1 MADSVGQIG
10 LDLVVNKNS
19 FDKQMAGIQKTAS
32 KAGSSLASQMSGF
45 AAKIGGALAAAF
57 AVKKIVEFGASCIDL
72 GSDLQ
77 EVQNVVDVTFPKMS
91 QQVNDF
97 AKNAAQSFGL
107 SETMAKKFTGTFG
120 AMAKAFGFSES
131 AAYDMS
137 TTLTGLAGDV
147 ASFYNI
153 SQDEAYTKLKSV
165 FTGETETLK
174 DLGIVMTQN
183 ALDAY
188 ALANGYG
195 KVTSKMSEAEKVA
208 LRYKFVQDQLSLA
221 SGDFIRTSDGWA
233 NQVRV
238 LKLQF
243 DSLKATIGQGLINVL
258 TPVIKVINAII
269 GKLMTLANAFKAF
282 TEMITGK
289 KGGGGVSDAAAGIG
303 AVTDAADNASNAVGG
318 IGDAAKKAGKQAK
331 ESLSS
336 IDKLN
341 VMTTSDSKSGGTG
354 AGGAG
359 VPDLGDLSGGELFSN
374 VTVSPAVDK
383 AIQGVVEKLTNA
395 FKEGDYE
402 KVGSIISNG
411 LTNALNRINWP
422 SIYTGASNFGQ
433 GLAEFLNGLITP
445 DLFGSVARTIA
456 GALNTAMYAALS
468 FGENFDWSNWGNSI
482 ASGVNNFFLTFDFA
496 SAGQTINVWVKGLLD
511 TMIAT
516 LDNTDWSLIGTKIG
530 KFLESIDFLEIG
542 NKVGE
547 LIWKAINAGIELWGA
562 SFKAAPVETTIL
574 TAFGLLQFT
583 GLGKLLSAKIMTS
596 ISKGLTFS
604 GIGKLLAKAF
614 PSSTIMT
621 TITTTMAETGAS
633 LPSVLSGLI
642 LTPIRTFFTV
652 TIPGMLSGAI
662 SGLGTAIASGVAA
675 LASALGISVAAAGA
689 LVVAA
694 IAAVVA
700 TIVYTVTHWDEI
712 KEFWTK
718 KVPDWWNNTVIPFFE
733 SIPEKL
739 SAVWESVKTKASE
752 KWDSLLQYLSG
763 IPDKIGTVIDNVV
776 KWFDELPGKIGYAIG
791 FAIGTVATWVLNMI
805 STVTTEVPKIISAVI
820 KFFTELPGK
829 IWDKILVVKDKIVEW
844 VTTMI
849 AVASVEVPKIIEKVL
864 TFFAELPGK
873 IYDKIVAFKDTIVKW
888 TTDIISWV
896 GTNIPKAL
904 NAIVGWFNKLPG
916 KLVDVG
922 KNMIKAIWNGLLS
935 MGDWLQNK
943 MGEFF
948 GGIGDGIKDAMGIG
962 GGSSVSVSPVSGF
975 ASGGF
980 PNKGQMFVA
989 RESGPELVGQ
999 IGNRTAVA
1007 NNMQITEGISR
1018 AVQSG
1023 MRSSLTPLISSVRNL
1038 VSSTTPQLAMVGSAR
1053 PGGTESSTQGLLSQS
1068 DLMMG
1073 DSISKT
1079 ELLMLLREMKAFLK
1093 KISEKD
1099 PQAAP
1104 TAKEMFEAVRGQN
1117 DIFKG
1122 KTGESAFT

>member
-19 FDKQMAGIQKTAS
+19 FDQQMAGIQRTAG
-32 KAGSSLASQMSGF
+32 KAGNSLASQMSGF
-45 AAKIGGALAAAF
+45 ALKIGGALAAAF
-57 AVKKIVEFGASCIDL
+57 AVKKIVDFGKSAIEL

-91 QQVNDF
+91 QQIDSF

-153 SQDEAYTKLKSV
+153 SQNEAYTKLKSV

-174 DLGIVMTQN
+174 DLGIVMTQS
-183 ALDAY
+183 ALDSY

-195 KVTSKMSEAEKVA
+195 KVTAKMSEAEKVA
-208 LRYKFVQDQLSLA
+208 LRYKFVQEQLTLA

-233 NQVRV
+233 NQVRI

-258 TPVIKVINAII
+258 TPVIKVINTII
-269 GKLMTLANAFKAF
+269 GKMMTLANAFKAF
-282 TEMITGK
+282 TELLGGK
-289 KGGGGVSDAAAGIG
+289 KSSGGGISDAASGIG
-303 AVTDAADNASNAVGG
+303 AVTDAADNASSAVGG

-331 ESLSS
+331 EGLSI

-341 VMTTSDSKSGGTG
+341 VITTSDSGSGGS
-354 AGGAG
+354 
-359 VPDLGDLSGGELFSN
+359 SGGSAGAPDFGSLPDELFSN
-374 VTVSPAVDK
+374 VKVSPAVDK
-383 AIQGVVEKLTNA
+383 AIQDVVEKLTNA
-395 FKEGDYE
+395 FKTGAYE
-402 KVGSIISNG
+402 KVGAIISNG
-411 LTNALNRINWP
+411 LTNALDRINWP
-422 SIYTGASNFGQ
+422 SVYTAAGNFGQ

-445 DLFGSVARTIA
+445 DLFGAVGRTIA
-456 GALNTAMYAALS
+456 GTLNTVMYAALS
-468 FGENFDWSNWGNSI
+468 FGENFDWTNLGNSI
-482 ASGVNNFFLTFDFA
+482 ASGINNFFSTFDFA
-496 SAGQTINVWVKGLLD
+496 SAGQTISAWAKGLLD
-511 TMIAT
+511 AMIAT

-530 KFLESIDFLEIG
+530 AFLESIDFTEIG
-542 NKVGE
+542 SKVGE
-547 LIWKAINAGIELWGA
+547 AIWKAIGAGIEIWKG
-562 SFKAAPVETTIL
+562 SFSAAPVETTIV
-574 TAFGLLQFT
+574 TAIGLLQFT
-583 GLGKLLSAKIMTS
+583 GLGTILSTKIMAS
-596 ISKGLTFS
+596 LAKSLSFS
-604 GIGKLLAKAF
+604 GIGKLLTKAF
-614 PSSTIMT
+614 PSSAIVTA
-621 TITTTMAETGAS
+621 ITTTMAETGAS
-633 LPSVLSGLI
+633 LPAVLSGLI
-642 LTPIRTFFTV
+642 WTPIQTFFAS
-652 TIPGMLSGAI
+652 IPGMIGSAI
-662 SGLGTAIASGVAA
+662 VSGVTA
-675 LASALGISVAAAGA
+675 LAATLGISVAAAGA
-689 LVVAA
+689 LIVAA

-700 TIVYTVTHWDEI
+700 TIIYTVTHWDEI

-739 SAVWESVKTKASE
+739 SAVWESVKTKASDA
-752 KWDSLLQYLSG
+752 WDGLLKYLEG
-763 IPDKIGTVIDNVV
+763 LPDKIGTVIDNVV

-791 FAIGTVATWVLNMI
+791 LVIGTIASWVLDMVT
-805 STVTTEVPKIISAVI
+805 TVTTEVPKIIAAVI
-820 KFFTELPGK
+820 KFFAELPGK
-829 IWDKILVVKDKIVEW
+829 IWEKILAVKDKIVGW
-844 VTTMI
+844 AANMI
-849 AVASVEVPKIIEKVL
+849 AVASVEVPKIIESVL

-873 IYDKIVAFKDTIVKW
+873 IYDKIIAFKDTIVKW
-888 TTDIISWV
+888 TTDIIGWV

-904 NAIVGWFNKLPG
+904 NSIVDWFNKLPER
-916 KLVDVG
+916 LVDIG
-922 KNMIKAIWNGLLS
+922 KNMIKALWNGLLS
-935 MGDWLQNK
+935 MGDWLQSK

-962 GGSSVSVSPVSGF
+962 RGSEVSVSPVSGF

-989 RESGPELVGQ
+989 REGGPELVGQ

-1038 VSSTTPQLAMVGSAR
+1038 VSNATPQLAMVGSAK
-1053 PGGTESSTQGLLSQS
+1053 PSGTEKPAPGSISQS

-1122 KTGESAFT
+1122 KNGDSAFT

>member
-19 FDKQMAGIQKTAS
+19 FDQQMAGIQRTAG
-32 KAGSSLASQMSGF
+32 KAGNSLASQMSGF
-45 AAKIGGALAAAF
+45 ALKIGGALAAAF
-57 AVKKIVEFGASCIDL
+57 AVKKIVDFGKSAIAL

-91 QQVNDF
+91 QQIDSF

-120 AMAKAFGFSES
+120 AMSKAFGFSES

-174 DLGIVMTQN
+174 DLGIVMTQS
-183 ALDAY
+183 ALDSY

-208 LRYKFVQDQLSLA
+208 LRYKFVQEQLTLA

-258 TPVIKVINAII
+258 TPVIKVINTILA
-269 GKLMTLANAFKAF
+269 KLQTLAGYFKALTTALF
-282 TEMITGK
+282 GDASKSNTDAIS
-289 KGGGGVSDAAAGIG
+289 GVASGVDAVAS
-303 AVTDAADNASNAVGG
+303 AADNASSAVSGVG
-318 IGDAAKKAGKQAK
+318 EAAKKAGKQAK
-331 ESLSS
+331 DSLSG

-341 VMTTSDSKSGGTG
+341 VISTSDSSSASGGS
-354 AGGAG
+354 G
-359 VPDLGDLSGGELFSN
+359 VPDFGDLSGGELFSN
-374 VTVSPAVDK
+374 VKVSPAVDK
-383 AIQGVVEKLTNA
+383 AIQDVVEKLTNA
-395 FKEGDYE
+395 FKTGDYE
-402 KVGSIISNG
+402 KVGAIISNG
-411 LTNALNRINWP
+411 LTNALDRINWP
-422 SIYTGASNFGQ
+422 SIYTAASNFGQ

-445 DLFGSVARTIA
+445 DLFGAVGRTIA

-468 FGENFDWSNWGNSI
+468 FGENFDWTNLGNSI
-482 ASGVNNFFLTFDFA
+482 ASGINNFFSTFDFA
-496 SAGQTINVWVKGLLD
+496 SAGQTINVWAKGLLD
-511 TMIAT
+511 ALITA

-530 KFLESIDFLEIG
+530 TFLGAVDFAEIG
-542 NKVGE
+542 GKVGDA
-547 LIWKAINAGIELWGA
+547 IWKAINAGIELWGGA
-562 SFKAAPVETTIL
+562 FSAAPVETTII
-574 TAFGLLQFT
+574 TAFGLLKFT
-583 GLGKLLSAKIMTS
+583 GLGNLLSKKIMAS
-596 ISKGLTFS
+596 LAKGLSFS
-604 GIGKLLAKAF
+604 GIGKLLSKAF
-614 PSSTIMT
+614 PSSAIVTA
-621 TITTTMAETGAS
+621 ITTTMAETGAS
-633 LPSVLSGLI
+633 LPTVLSGLI
-642 LTPIRTFFTV
+642 WTPIQTFFASLPAL
-652 TIPGMLSGAI
+652 IGGAI
-662 SGLGTAIASGVAA
+662 MSGVTA
-675 LASALGISVAAAGA
+675 LAATLGISIAAAGA
-689 LVVAA
+689 LIVAA

-700 TIVYTVTHWDEI
+700 TVIYTVTHWDEI

-718 KVPDWWNNTVIPFFE
+718 TVPDWWSNTVVPFFE

-739 SAVWESVKTKASE
+739 SAVWESVKSKASE
-752 KWDSLLQYLSG
+752 AWDGLLKYLEG
-763 IPDKIGTVIDNVV
+763 LPDKIGTVIDNVV

-820 KFFTELPGK
+820 TFFAELPGK
-829 IWDKILVVKDKIVEW
+829 IWEKILAVKDKIVAW
-844 VTTMI
+844 ITTMI
-849 AVASVEVPKIIEKVL
+849 AVASVEVPKIIESVL

-873 IYDKIVAFKDTIVKW
+873 IYDKIIAFKDTIVKW
-888 TTDIISWV
+888 TTDIIGWV

-904 NAIVGWFNKLPG
+904 NSIVDWFNKLPER
-916 KLVDVG
+916 LVDVG

-962 GGSSVSVSPVSGF
+962 GGSEVSVTPVSGF

-989 RESGPELVGQ
+989 REGGPELVGQ
-999 IGNRTAVA
+999 IGSRTAVA

-1018 AVQSG
+1018 AVQNG
-1023 MRSSLTPLISSVRNL
+1023 MSSSLTPLISGIRNL
-1038 VSSTTPQLAMVGSAR
+1038 VSNATPQLAIVGNAKSSGA
-1053 PGGTESSTQGLLSQS
+1053 ESSTQGALSQT
-1068 DLMMG
+1068 DQVMG
-1073 DSISKT
+1073 DSITKT

-1104 TAKEMFEAVRGQN
+1104 TAKEMFDAVRGQN

-1122 KTGESAFT
+1122 KNGDSAFT

>member
-19 FDKQMAGIQKTAS
+19 FDQQIAGIQRTAGR
-32 KAGSSLASQMSGF
+32 AGSSLASQMSGF
-45 AAKIGGALAAAF
+45 ALKIGGALAAAF
-57 AVKKIVEFGASCIDL
+57 AVKKIVDFGKSAIEL

-91 QQVNDF
+91 QQIDSF

-120 AMAKAFGFSES
+120 AMSKAFGFSES

-174 DLGIVMTQN
+174 DLGIVMTQS
-183 ALDAY
+183 ALDSY

-195 KVTSKMSEAEKVA
+195 KVTAKMSEAEKVA
-208 LRYKFVQDQLSLA
+208 LRYKFVQEQLTLA

-233 NQVRV
+233 NQVRI

-258 TPVIKVINAII
+258 TPVIKVINTII
-269 GKLMTLANAFKAF
+269 GKMMTLANAFKAF
-282 TEMITGK
+282 TELLGGK
-289 KGGGGVSDAAAGIG
+289 KSSGGGVSDAASGIG

-341 VMTTSDSKSGGTG
+341 VMTTSDSKTGGAG

-359 VPDLGDLSGGELFSN
+359 IPDLGDLSGGELFSN

-383 AIQGVVEKLTNA
+383 AIQDVVEKLTNA
-395 FKEGDYE
+395 FKAGDYE

-445 DLFGSVARTIA
+445 DLFGAVGRTIA
-456 GALNTAMYAALS
+456 GTLNTVMYTALS

-482 ASGVNNFFLTFDFA
+482 ASGINNFFSTFDFS
-496 SAGQTINVWVKGLLD
+496 SAGQTINVWAKGLLD
-511 TMIAT
+511 ALIAA

-530 KFLESIDFLEIG
+530 TFLESIDFTEIG
-542 NKVGE
+542 SKVGE
-547 LIWKAINAGIELWGA
+547 VIWKAIGAGIEIWKGA
-562 SFKAAPVETTIL
+562 FDAAPIETTII
-574 TAFGLLQFT
+574 TAVGLLRFT
-583 GLGKLLSAKIMTS
+583 GLGPAIASKIVTS
-596 ISKGLTFS
+596 IAKSLTAS
-604 GIGKLLAKAF
+604 AIGTVIAKAF
-614 PSSTIMT
+614 SSSAVIT
-621 TITTTMAETGAS
+621 TISATMAETGAS
-633 LPSVLSGLI
+633 LPAVLSGLI
-642 LTPIRTFFTV
+642 WAPIQTFFASL
-652 TIPGMLSGAI
+652 PGMIGSAI
-662 SGLGTAIASGVAA
+662 VSGVTA
-675 LASALGISVAAAGA
+675 LAATLGISVAAAGA
-689 LVVAA
+689 LIVAA

-739 SAVWESVKTKASE
+739 SAVWESVKTKASDA
-752 KWDSLLQYLSG
+752 WDGLLKYLEG
-763 IPDKIGTVIDNVV
+763 LPDKIGTVIDNVV

-820 KFFTELPGK
+820 TFFAELPGK
-829 IWDKILVVKDKIVEW
+829 IWEKILAVKDKIVGW
-844 VTTMI
+844 AANMI
-849 AVASVEVPKIIEKVL
+849 AVASVEVPKIIENIL

-873 IYDKIVAFKDTIVKW
+873 IYDKIIAFKDTIVKW
-888 TTDIISWV
+888 TTDIIGWV

-904 NAIVGWFNKLPG
+904 NSIVGWFNKLPG

-962 GGSSVSVSPVSGF
+962 GGSEVSVSPVSGF
-975 ASGGF
+975 ASGGY

-989 RESGPELVGQ
+989 REGGPELVGQ

-1023 MRSSLTPLISSVRNL
+1023 MSSSLTPLISGIRNL
-1038 VSSTTPQLAMVGSAR
+1038 VSNATPQLAIVGSTKSN
-1053 PGGTESSTQGLLSQS
+1053 GTESSAHGALSQT
-1068 DLMMG
+1068 DQVMG
-1073 DSISKT
+1073 DSITKT

-1122 KTGESAFT
+1122 KNGDSAFT

>member
-45 AAKIGGALAAAF
+45 ALKIGGALAAAF
-57 AVKKIVEFGASCIDL
+57 AVKKIVEFGASCVEL
-72 GSDLQ
+72 GSDLT

-147 ASFYNI
+147 ASFYNL

-208 LRYKFVQDQLSLA
+208 LRYKFVQDQLTLA
-221 SGDFIRTSDGWA
+221 TGDFSRTSDQWA
-233 NQVRV
+233 NQVRI
-238 LKLQF
+238 LQLRF

-383 AIQGVVEKLTNA
+383 AIQDVVEKLTNA
-395 FKEGDYE
+395 FKAGDYE

-445 DLFGSVARTIA
+445 DLFGAVGRTIA

-511 TMIAT
+511 ALIAA
-516 LDNTDWSLIGTKIG
+516 LDNTDWSLIGTQIG
-530 KFLESIDFLEIG
+530 TFLETIDFTEIG
-542 NKVGE
+542 SKVGE
-547 LIWKAINAGIELWGA
+547 AIWKAIGAGIEIWKGA
-562 SFKAAPVETTIL
+562 FNAAPIETTII
-574 TAFGLLQFT
+574 TAVGLLQFT
-583 GLGKLLSAKIMTS
+583 GLGPIIASKIVASIAKSLTASA
-596 ISKGLTFS
+596 
-604 GIGKLLAKAF
+604 IGTVVAKAF
-614 PSSTIMT
+614 SSSTIIT
-621 TITTTMAETGAS
+621 TISATIAETGAS
-633 LPSVLSGLI
+633 LPAVLSGLI
-642 LTPIRTFFTV
+642 WVPIRTFFASLAGS
-652 TIPGMLSGAI
+652 I
-662 SGLGTAIASGVAA
+662 GTAIVGGITA
-675 LASALGISVAAAGA
+675 LAATLGISVAAAGA

-700 TIVYTVTHWDEI
+700 AIVYTVTHWDEI

-718 KVPDWWNNTVIPFFE
+718 KVPDWWNNTVIPFFK

-739 SAVWESVKTKASE
+739 SAVWESVKTKAADA
-752 KWDSLLQYLSG
+752 WDGLLKYLEG
-763 IPDKIGTVIDNVV
+763 LPDKIGSVIDNIVQ
-776 KWFDELPGKIGYAIG
+776 WFNELPYKIGYAIG
-791 FAIGTVATWVLNMI
+791 LVIGTMASWVLDMV
-805 STVTTEVPKIISAVI
+805 STVTTEVPKIIAAVI
-820 KFFTELPGK
+820 KFFAELPGK
-829 IWDKILVVKDKIVEW
+829 IWDKIITVKDKIVEW
-844 VTTMI
+844 VTAMI
-849 AVASVEVPKIIEKVL
+849 AVASIEVPKIIEKVL

-873 IYDKIVAFKDTIVKW
+873 IYDKIVAFKETIVKW

-962 GGSSVSVSPVSGF
+962 GGSAVSLSPVSGF

-989 RESGPELVGQ
+989 REGGPELVGQ

-1023 MRSSLTPLISSVRNL
+1023 MRSSLAPLISSVRTL
-1038 VSSTTPQLAMVGSAR
+1038 VSNATPQLAMVGSAK
-1053 PGGTESSTQGLLSQS
+1053 PSGTEKLAPGSISQS

-1079 ELLMLLREMKAFLK
+1079 ELLMLLREMKTFLK